1 MPAVQPCC
9 QHSICPGCCMQRRH
23 SPTHLYYARHD
34 TQHGHPSGLHK
45 RAKGSPLGAALEES
59 NGGSIEQGCRQ
70 AGRQAGVAGTQLALL
85 GSDTVVPASVHSVA
99 HILRHTP
106 ICPTCIHQP
115 GAQHPA
121 QAGGPADHVALP
133 HILVEESIGS
143 AAQGGHMA
151 PWDGLGLACTAREV
165 YSSMWQ
171 QDVAAAACG
180 MHPVCTLQMWM
191 KRAAWWSARNACAS
205 PPACLLC
212 RRRRGCGRCRCCLPR
227 GPVRLQAAGRCLGT
241 AAS

>member
-1 MPAVQPCC
+1 MVTPAACTNAPKGR
-9 QHSICPGCCMQRRH
+9 PW
-23 SPTHLYYARHD
+23 
-34 TQHGHPSGLHK
+34 GLPWK
-45 RAKGSPLGAALEES
+45 RAMVAPLSRA
-59 NGGSIEQGCRQ
+59 

-85 GSDTVVPASVHSVA
+85 GSDTMVPASVHSVA

-191 KRAAWWSARNACAS
+191 KRAARWSARNACAS

-227 GPVRLQAAGRCLGT
+227 GPVRLRAAGRCLGT